1 MYKDRVGDESW
12 SSTEPPWESR
22 EDLLL
27 TPPTDQ
33 AQLEADWQALQHPVP
48 EDGCCPKVSDEK
60 LREFVLGVLEGSL
73 YTSDQVRDRNLL
85 SMVFLPLALGA
96 LNGWRE
102 DQLKEIGVLYAPMSA
117 ALPRS
122 INGYPIFGEFC
133 LLNKDDWAR
142 ASKAIHREWSRRQK
156 IEI

>member
-1 MYKDRVGDESW
+1 MYKEQVGDESW
-12 SSTEPPWESR
+12 RSTEPPWESH

-33 AQLEADWQALQHPVP
+33 AQLEADWRALQHPVP
-48 EDGCCPKVSDEK
+48 EGGQVPNLSDEK
-60 LREFVLGVLEGSL
+60 LREFVLGVLDGSL
-73 YTSDQVRDRNLL
+73 YTSDQVRQQELL

-96 LNGWRE
+96 LKDWSTE
-102 DQLKEIGVLYAPMSA
+102 QVKEIGVLYAPMSA

-122 INGYPIFGEFC
+122 INGYPIFGEFR